1 MLIKGIEKGDKALRH
16 FTFDDEDYVVR
27 GGIYYYKVN
36 YGKNKLEGEYAEDE
50 IGYVA
55 CDKVMALGGRKP
67 RPIPGR
73 EVPTAQKTNQKEI
86 VYGPSNITDTTPT
99 VDKPKRGRPAKTTKK
114 SVTADYIPDSE
125 QPGTSTFE
133 YFVTEIKVDDT
144 ASLQDKLNTAGAE
157 GWEMCGFDTNKS
169 LFGAIH
175 IVAIFK
181 RKRG

>member
-1 MLIKGIEKGDKALRH
+1 MLIKGIEKGDKTLRH

-50 IGYVA
+50 IGYIA

-73 EVPTAQKTNQKEI
+73 EKTSTEVVKTEVKE
-86 VYGPSNITDTTPT
+86 VVET
-99 VDKPKRGRPAKTTKK
+99 VEKPKRGRPAKVKK
-114 SVTADYIPDSE
+114 PEESSETIPVAPGCE
-125 QPGTSTFE
+125 QGSMTYE
-133 YFVTEIKVDDT
+133 YFVTEIKVDDI
-144 ASLQDKLNTAGAE
+144 ASLQEKLNTAGAE